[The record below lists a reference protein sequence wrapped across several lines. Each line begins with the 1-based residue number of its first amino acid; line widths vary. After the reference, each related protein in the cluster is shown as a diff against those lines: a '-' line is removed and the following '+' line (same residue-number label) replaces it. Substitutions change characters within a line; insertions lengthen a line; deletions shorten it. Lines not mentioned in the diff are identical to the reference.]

1 MQRIWGQVR
10 CDGGEAGQVRPGLG
24 EGGEEEGNR
33 DKVMKSLRHKSL
45 GCCFISQNS
54 QSLKQIFCLFRYCV
68 ITLNQQNISCH
79 KLNRNNKLSNL
90 KLPITAHSL
99 PAQTHNSV
107 FCDSESCAPVLFQ
120 IPQITKFVKQQ
131 MCWRKYSQEVF
142 VLLSG
147 QGPQVATRSVSYFL
161 KLFRT
166 MNNTLND

>member
-1 MQRIWGQVR
+1 MEERQDKSALGWGK
-10 CDGGEAGQVRPGLG
+10 
-24 EGGEEEGNR
+24 EEKKKETETKWW
-33 DKVMKSLRHKSL
+33 KVWDTKVWAAVL
-45 GCCFISQNS
+45 CISQNS

-107 FCDSESCAPVLFQ
+107 FCDSESCAPVSFQ